1 MSNYWLQVYNPYG
14 DFEYLPFDEL
24 KEARRFGKA
33 LIYDGMGGDK
43 VTLFNTK
50 GNKLKIPTTPITAFE
65 KEISKQV
72 RVHGGESD

>member
-24 KEARRFGKA
+24 KEARRYGKA

-43 VTLFNTK
+43 VTLLNKK

-65 KEISKQV
+65 KKISEQV
-72 RVHGGESD
+72 RVHGGESV